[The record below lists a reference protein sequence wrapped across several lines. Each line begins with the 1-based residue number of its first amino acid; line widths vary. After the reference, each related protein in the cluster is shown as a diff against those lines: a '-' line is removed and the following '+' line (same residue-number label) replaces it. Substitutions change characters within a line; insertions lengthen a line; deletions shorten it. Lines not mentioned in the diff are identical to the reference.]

1 VSFSRL
7 LFASC
12 HGYVDHASGAA
23 LATRDI
29 LSLLARDGVDCRV
42 LSTGVLDY
50 ERETPL
56 RPVLDSL
63 GIPIHQAYAQLSD
76 GHSVEVFDFELDG
89 VRTTVMPT
97 VSSLPTRSPNREES
111 LRFLDL
117 LDQVLARFRPQAL
130 LTYGG
135 HPVNL
140 ELMARA
146 RRRGVPVVFHLH
158 NFSYTDRRA
167 FTDAS
172 AVLVPSD
179 FSRRYHAQRIGL
191 ESTAIPLPI
200 IASRVLVPTEERKPF
215 YLTFVNP
222 QPAKGMT
229 VFARIASE
237 LFAKR
242 PDIPILVVEG
252 RGPADRLANLGLD
265 LAGLT
270 NLHRM
275 PNTPDP
281 REIYK
286 VTKAL
291 LVPSLWRES
300 FGRVAAEGLANGI
313 PVLASDRGALPEI
326 LGDSGFLFTIPER
339 CTPTSGLVPTA
350 REVAPWIA
358 TIERLWDD
366 GAWAQAHS
374 QRALEE
380 AKRWAPDVIT
390 SRYREFFET
399 QSRSAGGAN
408 ERPEH

>member
-63 GIPIHQAYAQLSD
+63 GIPIHQAHAQRSD

-117 LDQVLARFRPQAL
+117 LDQVLVRFRPQAL

-158 NFSYTDRRA
+158 NFAYNDRRA
-167 FTDAS
+167 FVDTA
-172 AVLVPSD
+172 AVLVPSE
-179 FSRRYHAQRIGL
+179 FSRRFYDQRIGL
-191 ESTAIPLPI
+191 KSVALPYPLDPNR
-200 IASRVLVPTEERKPF
+200 AVAVAREPQ
-215 YLTFVNP
+215 YLTFINP
-222 QPAKGMT
+222 QPAKGAT
-229 VFARIASE
+229 VFARIALE
-237 LFAKR
+237 LGIKR
-242 PDIPILVVEG
+242 PDIPLLVVEG
-252 RGPADRLANLGLD
+252 RGAADRLANLGLD

-374 QRALEE
+374 HRALEE